1 MKKLSES
8 EFLNVY
14 SNSFYKKVLKES
26 LISFKYKINKKDAK
40 IRIYNAYEKLMDYDY
55 SISSPTEYIYLLKN
69 EYVARILPVF
79 QVEDEG
85 IYFYLCKQI
94 ENDIAINRIPGTFGG
109 WVLGN
114 SIKQQE
120 DDEIQYVF
128 NSYNPWLW
136 TKYWKEYQQYIYT
149 NIDKNNYKYALKL
162 DIANF
167 YDSIN
172 VDILAKQLYKI
183 CAKDKYDYVNLIVYI
198 LKYWNRKF
206 GRYLENTVGIPQ
218 NEFGDQS
225 RLLANTYLNEYD
237 EAMYAVC
244 NNNDALYSRYADDQ
258 IILFNDDRSINK
270 IMYIANRELR
280 KLGLNINAGKTKK
293 FTKYELI
300 DFYLF
305 IPLEELEKNNY
316 NKAIDLFFEII
327 KKNGNIASV
336 RSDTFF
342 RRCLSIG
349 LKNFSLENRSKILIY
364 ILRKEFII
372 TSNVDFLHKIYINLF
387 SEEKEIYIKQILE
400 YFDVVVLN
408 GFHYNVINF
417 FKKEKLMTEYEYC
430 KKKIEEVLVC

>member
-1 MKKLSES
+1 MKKLSKD
-8 EFLNVY
+8 EFLNVF
-14 SNSFYKKVLKES
+14 SENFYDKVLKQS
-26 LISFKYKINKKDAK
+26 LTSFNYKISKSEAK
-40 IRIYNAYEKLMDYDY
+40 ERIYSAYEKLINYDY
-55 SISSPTEYIYLLKN
+55 SISSPTEYIYLLKS

-94 ENDIAINRIPGTFGG
+94 EEDIAINRIPGTFGG

-114 SIKQQE
+114 SIKDKE
-120 DDEIQYVF
+120 TDEIQYVF

-136 TKYWKEYQQYIYT
+136 TTYWKEYQKYIYT
-149 NIDKNNYKYALKL
+149 NLEKYDYKYALKL

-172 VDILAKQLYKI
+172 IDILSKQLYRI
-183 CAKDKYDYVNLIVYI
+183 CSKEKYEHVNLIIYI

-237 EAMYAVC
+237 ESMFQIC
-244 NNNDALYSRYADDQ
+244 CDCGALYSRYADDQ
-258 IILFNDDRSINK
+258 IILFNEEEDINN
-270 IMYIANRELR
+270 IMLAANRELR
-280 KLGLNINAGKTKK
+280 KIGLNINAGKTKK
-293 FTKYELI
+293 FDKGELI

-305 IPLEELEKNNY
+305 IPLEELEKKNY
-316 NKAIDLFFEII
+316 DEAVNIFFEIV
-327 KKNGNIASV
+327 KKRESIQNV

-349 LKNFSLENRSKILIY
+349 LKNFDLENRSKILMHV
-364 ILRKEFII
+364 LKRNFII
-372 TSNVDFLHKIYINLF
+372 ESNVDFLHKIYINLF
-387 SEEKEIYIKQILE
+387 IEEKEKYIDQILR
-400 YFDVVVLN
+400 YFNLIKFN
-408 GFHYNVINF
+408 GFHYIVVNF
-417 FKKEKLMTEYEYC
+417 LKREKLTAEYEYC
-430 KKKIEEVLVC
+430 KKKIEEEETC